1 MADSEK
7 KDLEKKQEELT
18 FEQKLS
24 RMEDISKSLSD
35 PATDLQAAVSL
46 YEEGMKLAK
55 DVDDELSK
63 IERRIEIV
71 TSRPGES
78 AGGVITEPYIQ

>member
-1 MADSEK
+1 MADTG
-7 KDLEKKQEELT
+7 KKQEEKS

-24 RMEDISKSLSD
+24 RMEDISRSLSD
-35 PATDLQAAVSL
+35 PATDLQAAVTL

-55 DVDDELSK
+55 EVDDELST

-71 TSRPGES
+71 TSHPGEGD
-78 AGGVITEPYIQ
+78 GGVTEPYIQ

>member
-1 MADSEK
+1 MAEK
-7 KDLEKKQEELT
+7 KETTMT
-18 FEQKLS
+18 FEQKLA

-35 PATDLQAAVSL
+35 PATDLQAAVGL

-55 DVDDELSK
+55 EVDDELSK

-78 AGGVITEPYIQ
+78 PDGVITEPYEQ

>member
-1 MADSEK
+1 MAENK
-7 KDLEKKQEELT
+7 ETTMT
-18 FEQKLS
+18 FEQKLA

-35 PATDLQAAVSL
+35 PATDLQAAVGL

-55 DVDDELSK
+55 EVDDELAG

-78 AGGVITEPYIQ
+78 PDGVMTEEYRQ

>member
-1 MADSEK
+1 MADNDK
-7 KDLEKKQEELT
+7 

-24 RMEDISKSLSD
+24 RMEEITKALSK
-35 PATDLQAAVSL
+35 PETDLQEAVTL
-46 YEEGMKLAK
+46 YEEGMKLANE
-55 DVDDELSK
+55 VDDELSR

-78 AGGVITEPYIQ
+78 ADGVITEPYIQ